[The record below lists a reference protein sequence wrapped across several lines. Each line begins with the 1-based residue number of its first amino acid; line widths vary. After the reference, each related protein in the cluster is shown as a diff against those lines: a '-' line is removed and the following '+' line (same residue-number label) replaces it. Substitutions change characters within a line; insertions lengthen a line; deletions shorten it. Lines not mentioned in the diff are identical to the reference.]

1 MSDTWDGVPLNPERD
16 GWHWVVAAD
25 PSISTESAPWWWRAD
40 AQNWLPPCDV
50 SGALPLS
57 PARVQ
62 WRYLGPCLLPAEHA
76 ALLAERDALRADVK
90 RLRRSWLATIQA
102 ENSCPVTGGGC
113 LSKRCGCIEEM
124 ELLMREDD
132 ALPLPGDEA

>member
-1 MSDTWDGVPLNPERD
+1 MSDVDTDAVRRQAQAMRE
-16 GWHWVVAAD
+16 AAD
-25 PSISTESAPWWWRAD
+25 RRLGIEAGWLKGKAD
-40 AQNWLPPCDV
+40 LI
-50 SGALPLS
+50 
-57 PARVQ
+57 
-62 WRYLGPCLLPAEHA
+62 
-76 ALLAERDALRADVK
+76 DALAADVK

>member
-1 MSDTWDGVPLNPERD
+1 MSDTWDGVPENPERD
-16 GWHWVVAAD
+16 GAHWIIGWGGTLFVAEWQAD
-25 PSISTESAPWWWRAD
+25 PNAEFGGDWGWYDGGDRPDGMVANEWEY
-40 AQNWLPPCDV
+40 
-50 SGALPLS
+50 G
-57 PARVQ
+57 
-62 WRYLGPCLLPAEHA
+62 GPCLLPSDHA
-76 ALLAERDALRADVK
+76 ALLAERDALRADVT